1 MTTTPET
8 RLIGSLGALADAVR
22 RMGTDA
28 AADAI
33 VAHTDTLG
41 EDDGTWL
48 PHFFDQLRHAITR
61 AGEIDDDTT
70 RCVTIEDAARG
81 HRVHFAWDDTV
92 APTPA
97 YREAILNAVRLAVV
111 AEPE

>member
-1 MTTTPET
+1 MTTTSET
-8 RLIGSLGALADAVR
+8 RLIGSLTAFADAVR
-22 RMGTDA
+22 RMGPTA

-33 VAHTDTLG
+33 AAHADMLG

-48 PHFFDQLRHAITR
+48 PHFLDQLRHAITR

-81 HRVHFAWDDTV
+81 HRVHFTWGDTV

-97 YREAILNAVRLAVV
+97 FREAILNAVRLAIVT
-111 AEPE
+111 EPK